1 MLVLTFL
8 KSFVLL
14 LKLVMGSR
22 LFSYG
27 DVKGRPSRAGFD
39 LSKKFCFTAKAGQ
52 LLPVYW
58 KMLLPGTKVNL
69 KDMHFTRTM
78 PVNTAA
84 YTRIKEYFDWYF
96 VPLRLINKNLN
107 PALVNMLDQSNI
119 ATSLIQN
126 KVVSDEIPYTNFSTI
141 TGVFNNFEQS
151 VGDDQF
157 DAVGF
162 KRIPQSIKLMRHLRY
177 GNFLYDTA
185 WNSLPDKNMGYSSV
199 KDFNLYAQ
207 WDLNVNILPLAAYQ
221 KIYCD
226 YFRFEQWEKA
236 QPYTYNFDYYSGG
249 NILTQYES
257 DSVDLLSK
265 DNLFSLRYANYP
277 RDLFMGILPSSQLG
291 SVATVSLLPETLY
304 TKLSM
309 QNGSLLGTVASD
321 GTTVTLKNNTP
332 LTPGITP
339 SVVSLVRNGDL
350 KFDILSFRIAN
361 AIQRMREIQ
370 QCAGQGYKE
379 QLEARWNVKLS
390 TALSDHCMYIGGNSS
405 QINISEVLNNNLA
418 IDQAQAEIKGKGVG
432 SGSGSESFETQE
444 HGILMCIYHAVPVLD
459 YELSGP
465 DLQLLNTYATDL
477 PQPELDNLGL
487 ESLPLF
493 TLINRASNSYPN
505 SFKSN
510 TILGYVPRYIAYKT
524 DVDCIEGAFLTS
536 LTSWVAPLTID
547 EIVLKITLGSSTV
560 NWSPNYVLFK
570 VSPRVLNSIFVSQC
584 DDTIDTD
591 QFLVESFFD
600 VKVVQNLDY
609 DGMPY

>member
-1 MLVLTFL
+1 
-8 KSFVLL
+8 
-14 LKLVMGSR
+14 MGSR

-58 KMLLPGTKVNL
+58 KTLLPGTKVNL

-141 TGVFNNFEQS
+141 TEAFKQFEAS

-199 KDFNLYAQ
+199 KAFNLYAQ

-249 NILTQYES
+249 NILTQYVS
-257 DSVDLLSK
+257 NSVDLLSK

-277 RDLFMGILPSSQLG
+277 RDLFMGILPSFQLG

-309 QNGSLLGTVASD
+309 QDGSLLGTVASD
-321 GTTVTLKNNTP
+321 GTTITLKNNTP

-390 TALSDHCMYIGGNSS
+390 TALSDHCTYIGGNSS
-405 QINISEVLNNNLA
+405 QINISEVLNNNL
-418 IDQAQAEIKGKGVG
+418 DSTQSQADIKGKGVG

-493 TLINRASNSYPN
+493 TLMNRASNSYPS
-505 SFKSN
+505 SFESN

-560 NWSPNYVLFK
+560 NWSPNYGLFK

>member
-1 MLVLTFL
+1 MA
-8 KSFVLL
+8 
-14 LKLVMGSR
+14 SR

-58 KMLLPGTKVNL
+58 KTLLPGTKVNL

-119 ATSLIQN
+119 ATSLVKN
-126 KVVSDEIPYTNFSTI
+126 KVVSDEIPYTDFSTI
-141 TGVFNNFEQS
+141 TEIFKK
-151 VGDDQF
+151 F
-157 DAVGF
+157 DVSGFDGQYDVAGF
-162 KRIPQSIKLMRHLRY
+162 KRVPQSVKLMRHLRY
-177 GNFLYDTA
+177 GNFLYDST
-185 WNSLPDKNMGYSSV
+185 WNSLTSKNMGYSSV
-199 KDFNLYAQ
+199 NAFNLYAQ
-207 WDLNVNILPLAAYQ
+207 WNLNVNILPLAAYQ

-249 NILTQYES
+249 NILTDYKQ
-257 DSVDLLSK
+257 DPTDLLSK
-265 DNLFSLRYANYP
+265 DNLFTLRYANYP

-291 SVATVSLLPETLY
+291 SVATVNITGELTSLPVI
-304 TKLSM
+304 LSG
-309 QNGSLLGTVASD
+309 QSGVLSGTVASD
-321 GTTVTLKNNTP
+321 GATISVKNSTP
-332 LTPGITP
+332 LTPAINPQIRASISAYRPT
-339 SVVSLVRNGDL
+339 
-350 KFDILSFRIAN
+350 FDILSFRIAN

-390 TALSDHCMYIGGNSS
+390 TALSDHCTYIGGNSS
-405 QINISEVLNNNLA
+405 QINISEVLNNNLDA
-418 IDQAQAEIKGKGVG
+418 EQAQADIKGKGVG

-493 TLINRASNSYPN
+493 ALINRASGSYPS

-536 LTSWVAPLTID
+536 LTSWVTPLTID
-547 EIVLKITLGSSTV
+547 EIVLKVTLGSSTAT
-560 NWSPNYVLFK
+560 WSPNYGLFK

-584 DDTIDTD
+584 DDTIDSD

>member
-1 MLVLTFL
+1 M
-8 KSFVLL
+8 S
-14 LKLVMGSR
+14 SR

-58 KMLLPGTKVNL
+58 KTLLPGTKVNL

-126 KVVSDEIPYTNFSTI
+126 KVVSDEIPYTNFSMI
-141 TGVFNNFEQS
+141 TEVFNSFEQS

-157 DAVGF
+157 DVVGF

-177 GNFLYDTA
+177 GNFLYDTT
-185 WNSLPDKNMGYSSV
+185 WNSLTDKNMGYSSV
-199 KDFNLYAQ
+199 KSFNLYAQ

-249 NILTQYES
+249 NILTEYQN
-257 DSVDLLSK
+257 DSVDLLQK
-265 DNLFSLRYANYP
+265 DNLFTLRYANYP
-277 RDLFMGILPSSQLG
+277 RDLFMGILPESQLG
-291 SVATVSLLPETLY
+291 GVATVSLDF
-304 TKLSM
+304 
-309 QNGSLLGTVASD
+309 NRGSVSVRSSQSGNPPVYIGD
-321 GTTVTLKNNTP
+321 
-332 LTPGITP
+332 GITGLK
-339 SVVSLVRNGDL
+339 SFTISGFKNDKGYDLQQGSSLMVANSSISGS
-350 KFDILSFRIAN
+350 FDILSFRIAN

-390 TALSDHCMYIGGNSS
+390 TALSDHCTYIGGNSS
-405 QINISEVLNNNLA
+405 QINISEVLNNNLDA
-418 IDQAQAEIKGKGVG
+418 AQSQADIKGKGVG
-432 SGSGSESFETQE
+432 SGSGSESFETRE

-487 ESLPLF
+487 ECLPLF
-493 TLINRASNSYPN
+493 AFMNRASNSYPN
-505 SFKSN
+505 SFEFN

-536 LTSWVAPLTID
+536 LTSWVTPLTID
-547 EIVLKITLGSSTV
+547 EIVLKVTLGASTTT
-560 NWSPNYVLFK
+560 WSPNYGLFK

>member
-1 MLVLTFL
+1 MA
-8 KSFVLL
+8 
-14 LKLVMGSR
+14 SR

-39 LSKKFCFTAKAGQ
+39 LSKKFCFTAKAGE

-126 KVVSDEIPYTNFSTI
+126 KVVSDEIPYFDYLSLTVCLST
-141 TGVFNNFEQS
+141 FEKQHPAYL
-151 VGDDQF
+151 DI
-157 DAVGF
+157 VGF
-162 KRIPQSIKLMRHLRY
+162 AKIPRTLKLLRYLRY
-177 GNFLYDTA
+177 GNFLFNPSA
-185 WNSLPDKNMGYSSV
+185 SVLPTKNMGYSSV
-199 KDFNLYAQ
+199 KDFNLYAK
-207 WDLNVNILPLAAYQ
+207 WNLNVNILPLAAYQ

-249 NILTQYES
+249 NILTDYTKNPS
-257 DSVDLLSK
+257 DLFLK

-277 RDLFMGILPSSQLG
+277 RDLFMGVLPSSQLG
-291 SVATVSLLPETLY
+291 SVATVDVSA
-304 TKLSM
+304 LSG
-309 QNGSLLGTVASD
+309 NDGVKISGLSGRLKGTIGSD
-321 GTTVTLKNNTP
+321 GT
-332 LTPGITP
+332 
-339 SVVSLVRNGDL
+339 SVSLTNTSSATASSSDL
-350 KFDILSFRIAN
+350 LVLGTGSGRLIATFDILSFRIAN

-390 TALSDHCMYIGGNSS
+390 AALSDHCTYIGGNSS
-405 QINISEVLNNNLA
+405 QINISEVLNNNLDA
-418 IDQAQAEIKGKGVG
+418 DQSQADIKGKGIG

-459 YELSGP
+459 YQLTGC

-487 ESLPLF
+487 EALPYF
-493 TLINRASNSYPN
+493 AFVNDAISTQPN
-505 SFKSN
+505 SVTNK

-524 DVDCIEGAFLTS
+524 DVDFVDGAFLTS
-536 LTSWVAPLTID
+536 LTSWVTPLTID
-547 EIVLKITLGSSTV
+547 EIVTKIALGNTTGP
-560 NWSPNYVLFK
+560 WSPNYGLFK
-570 VSPRVLNSIFVSQC
+570 VSPRVLDSIFVAPC
-584 DDTIDTD
+584 DDTVDTD
-591 QFLVESFFD
+591 QFLIESFFD

>member
-1 MLVLTFL
+1 MA
-8 KSFVLL
+8 
-14 LKLVMGSR
+14 SR

-119 ATSLIQN
+119 ANSLIQN
-126 KVVSDEIPYTNFSTI
+126 KVVSDEIPYTDYSTI
-141 TGVFNNFEQS
+141 TQVFNKFEQS
-151 VGDDQF
+151 AGDDQP
-157 DAVGF
+157 DIVAF

-177 GNFLYDTA
+177 GNFLYNTA
-185 WNSLPDKNMGYSSV
+185 WNSLTDKNMGYSSV
-199 KDFNLYAQ
+199 KSFNLYAQ
-207 WDLNVNILPLAAYQ
+207 WNLNVNVLPLAAYQ

-249 NILTQYES
+249 NILTEYKS
-257 DSVDLLSK
+257 DPDDLLSK
-265 DNLFSLRYANYP
+265 DNLFTLRYANYP

-291 SVATVSLLPETLY
+291 SVATVNVLAVPGKSGVSIGLNSGRLI
-304 TKLSM
+304 
-309 QNGSLLGTVASD
+309 GTVATD
-321 GTTVTLKNNTP
+321 GTTVSVKNSDK
-332 LTPGITP
+332 LP
-339 SVVSLVRNGDL
+339 SATTSVLSTGLISGSVIAS
-350 KFDILSFRIAN
+350 FDILSFRIAN

-390 TALSDHCMYIGGNSS
+390 TALSDHCTYIGGNSS
-405 QINISEVLNNNLA
+405 QINISEVLNNNL
-418 IDQAQAEIKGKGVG
+418 DSELAQADIKGKGVG

-493 TLINRASNSYPN
+493 TLMNRASNSYPD

-536 LTSWVAPLTID
+536 LKSWVAPLTID
-547 EIVLKITLGSSTV
+547 EIMLKITLGSSTTK
-560 NWSPNYVLFK
+560 WSPNYGLFK
-570 VSPRVLNSIFVSQC
+570 VSPRVLNSIFVPQC
-584 DDTIDTD
+584 DNTIDTD

-600 VKVVQNLDY
+600 VKAVQNLDY

>member
-1 MLVLTFL
+1 MA
-8 KSFVLL
+8 
-14 LKLVMGSR
+14 SR

-126 KVVSDEIPYTNFSTI
+126 KVVSDQIPFTDFSTI
-141 TGVFNNFEQS
+141 TEMFNQFESS

-157 DAVGF
+157 DIVGF

-177 GNFLYDTA
+177 GNFLYDST
-185 WNSLPDKNMGYSSV
+185 WNSLSNKNMGYSSV
-199 KDFNLYAQ
+199 NSFNLYAQ
-207 WDLNVNILPLAAYQ
+207 YNLSINILPLAAYQ

-249 NILTQYES
+249 NILTGYK
-257 DSVDLLSK
+257 DNPVDLLQK

-277 RDLFMGILPSSQLG
+277 KDLFMGVLPSSQLG
-291 SVATVSLLPETLY
+291 SVATVNITALPGMSSVTLG
-304 TKLSM
+304 LSS
-309 QNGSLLGTVASD
+309 GRLIGTVASD
-321 GTTVTLKNNTP
+321 RTTVTVKNSVP
-332 LTPGITP
+332 LP
-339 SVVSLVRNGDL
+339 SATTSVLSTSLISGSSVAT
-350 KFDILSFRIAN
+350 FDILSFRIAN

-390 TALSDHCMYIGGNSS
+390 TALSDHCTYIGGNSS
-405 QINISEVLNNNLA
+405 QINISEVLNNNL
-418 IDQAQAEIKGKGVG
+418 DSEQAQADIKGKGVG

-493 TLINRASNSYPN
+493 TFMNRASNSYP
-505 SFKSN
+505 KSLKYSS
-510 TILGYVPRYIAYKT
+510 ILGYVPRYIAYKT

-536 LTSWVAPLTID
+536 LKSWVAPLTID
-547 EIVLKITLGSSTV
+547 EIVLKITLGASTPT
-560 NWSPNYVLFK
+560 WSPNYGLFK
-570 VSPRVLNSIFVSQC
+570 VSPRVLNSIFVPQC
-584 DDTIDTD
+584 DNTIDTD

-600 VKVVQNLDY
+600 VKAVQNLDY

>member
-1 MLVLTFL
+1 
-8 KSFVLL
+8 
-14 LKLVMGSR
+14 MGSR

-58 KMLLPGTKVNL
+58 KTLLPGTKVNL

-141 TGVFNNFEQS
+141 TEVFNKFEQS

-157 DAVGF
+157 DVAGF

-185 WNSLPDKNMGYSSV
+185 WNSLNDKNMGYSSV
-199 KDFNLYAQ
+199 KSFNLYAQ
-207 WDLNVNILPLAAYQ
+207 WNLNVNILPLAAYQ

-249 NILTQYES
+249 DILTDYQQ
-257 DSVDLLSK
+257 DPIGLLSK

-291 SVATVSLLPETLY
+291 SVATIDVVGINGFSGI
-304 TKLSM
+304 KLGPSGG
-309 QNGSLLGTVASD
+309 NLTGTVAAN
-321 GTTVTLKNNTP
+321 GTTVTISNSSS
-332 LTPGITP
+332 LTPAY
-339 SVVSLVRNGDL
+339 SSLLRTGL
-350 KFDILSFRIAN
+350 LGGSTIATFDILSFRIAN

-390 TALSDHCMYIGGNSS
+390 TALSDHCIYIGGNSS
-405 QINISEVLNNNLA
+405 QISISEVLNNNLDA
-418 IDQAQAEIKGKGVG
+418 AQSQADIKGKGVG

-493 TLINRASNSYPN
+493 VLMNRASSSYPK
-505 SFKSN
+505 SFKFD

-524 DVDCIEGAFLTS
+524 DVDCVEGAFLTS
-536 LTSWVAPLTID
+536 LTSWVTPLTID
-547 EIVLKITLGSSTV
+547 EIVLKITLGSSATA
-560 NWSPNYVLFK
+560 WSPNYGLFK

-584 DDTIDTD
+584 DNTIDTD
-591 QFLVESFFD
+591 QFLVEAFFD
-600 VKVVQNLDY
+600 VKAVQNLDY

>member
-1 MLVLTFL
+1 
-8 KSFVLL
+8 
-14 LKLVMGSR
+14 MGSR

-52 LLPVYW
+52 LLPAYW
-58 KMLLPGTKVNL
+58 KILLPGTKVNL

-84 YTRIKEYFDWYF
+84 YTRTKEYFDWYF

-126 KVVSDEIPYTNFSTI
+126 KVVSDQIPFTDFSTI
-141 TGVFNNFEQS
+141 TEMFNQFESS

-157 DAVGF
+157 DVVGF

-177 GNFLYDTA
+177 GNFLYDSA
-185 WNSLPDKNMGYSSV
+185 WNSLPNKNMGYSGV
-199 KDFNLYAQ
+199 KNFNLYAQ
-207 WDLNVNILPLAAYQ
+207 YDLSVNILPLAAYQ

-249 NILTQYES
+249 NILTEYK
-257 DSVDLLSK
+257 DDPVDLLSK

-277 RDLFMGILPSSQLG
+277 KDLFMGVLPSSQLG
-291 SVATVSLLPETLY
+291 SVATVSIVPDRSY
-304 TKLSM
+304 SPVKLQQQGGFLS
-309 QNGSLLGTVASD
+309 GTVATD
-321 GTTVTLKNNTP
+321 GTTITVKNTVP
-332 LTPGITP
+332 LTPSANPALVTTFP
-339 SVVSLVRNGDL
+339 SNFAA
-350 KFDILSFRIAN
+350 FDILSFRIAS

-390 TALSDHCMYIGGNSS
+390 TALSDHCTYIGGNSS
-405 QINISEVLNNNLA
+405 QINISEVLNNNL
-418 IDQAQAEIKGKGVG
+418 DSSQSQADIKGKGVG
-432 SGSGSESFETQE
+432 SGSGSEFFETQE
-444 HGILMCIYHAVPVLD
+444 HGILMCIYHAAPVLD

-493 TLINRASNSYPN
+493 SLLNRASNSYP
-505 SFKSN
+505 SSLKYSS
-510 TILGYVPRYIAYKT
+510 ILGYVPRYIAYKT

-536 LTSWVAPLTID
+536 LKSWVAPLTID
-547 EIVLKITLGSSTV
+547 EIVLKITLGASTST
-560 NWSPNYVLFK
+560 WSPNYGLFK

-591 QFLVESFFD
+591 QFLVEAFFD

>member
-1 MLVLTFL
+1 
-8 KSFVLL
+8 
-14 LKLVMGSR
+14 MGSR

-58 KMLLPGTKVNL
+58 KTLLPGTKVNL

-84 YTRIKEYFDWYF
+84 YTRVKEYFDWYF

-126 KVVSDEIPYTNFSTI
+126 KVVSDELPYTSFSTI
-141 TGVFNNFEQS
+141 TGVFNTFEQS

-157 DAVGF
+157 DIVGF

-185 WNSLPDKNMGYSSV
+185 WNSLTDKNMGYSSV
-199 KDFNLYAQ
+199 KSFNLYAQ

-249 NILTQYES
+249 DILTQYKS
-257 DSVDLLSK
+257 NPTDLLSK

-277 RDLFMGILPSSQLG
+277 RDLFMGILPKSQLG
-291 SVATVSLLPETLY
+291 DIATVSLDFN
-304 TKLSM
+304 SG
-309 QNGSLLGTVASD
+309 QISLRSSQSGNPPVYIGD
-321 GTTVTLKNNTP
+321 
-332 LTPGITP
+332 GITGLK
-339 SVVSLVRNGDL
+339 SFTVSGFRGDVGYDL
-350 KFDILSFRIAN
+350 KQGSSLMIANSSISGSFDILSFRIAN

-379 QLEARWNVKLS
+379 QLEARWSVKLS
-390 TALSDHCMYIGGNSS
+390 TALSDHCTYIGGNSS
-405 QINISEVLNNNLA
+405 QISISEVLNNNLDTA
-418 IDQAQAEIKGKGVG
+418 QSQADIKGKGVG
-432 SGSGSESFETQE
+432 SGSGSEFFETQE

-493 TLINRASNSYPN
+493 SLMNRASNSYPN
-505 SFKSN
+505 SFKAG

-524 DVDCIEGAFLTS
+524 DVDCVEGAFLTS
-536 LTSWVAPLTID
+536 LTSWVTPLTID

-560 NWSPNYVLFK
+560 NWSPNYGLFK

>member
-1 MLVLTFL
+1 MA
-8 KSFVLL
+8 
-14 LKLVMGSR
+14 SR

-39 LSKKFCFTAKAGQ
+39 LSKKFCFTAKAGE
-52 LLPVYW
+52 LLPTYW
-58 KMLLPGTKVNL
+58 KLLLPGTKVNL

-119 ATSLIQN
+119 ATSLIRN
-126 KVVSDEIPYTNFSTI
+126 KVVSDEIPYFDYLTLT
-141 TGVFNNFEQS
+141 TCLDTFNNQHPSYLDIAGFER
-151 VGDDQF
+151 VP
-157 DAVGF
+157 
-162 KRIPQSIKLMRHLRY
+162 RTLKLLRYLRY
-177 GNFLYDTA
+177 GNFLYDTNA
-185 WNSLPDKNMGYSSV
+185 STLPSKNMGYSSV
-199 KDFNLYAQ
+199 KDFNLYAK
-207 WDLNVNILPLAAYQ
+207 WNLNVNILPLAAYQ

-226 YFRFEQWEKA
+226 HFRFEQWEKA

-249 NILTQYES
+249 NILTDYQQDPSE
-257 DSVDLLSK
+257 LFIK

-291 SVATVSLLPETLY
+291 SVATVSLLNTTLY
-304 TKLSM
+304 NKLSA
-309 QNGSLLGTVASD
+309 QNGSLIGTVASD

-332 LTPGITP
+332 LTPGINP
-339 SVVSLVRNGDL
+339 SVVTLVRDGDL

-390 TALSDHCMYIGGNSS
+390 TALSDHCTYIGGNSS
-405 QINISEVLNNNLA
+405 QINISEVLNNNLDA
-418 IDQAQAEIKGKGVG
+418 AQSQADIKGKGVG
-432 SGSGSESFETQE
+432 SGSGSEFFETQE
-444 HGILMCIYHAVPVLD
+444 HGILMCIYHAAPVLD
-459 YELSGP
+459 YQLTGC

-487 ESLPLF
+487 EALPYF
-493 TLINRASNSYPN
+493 AFVNDAISTQPN
-505 SFKSN
+505 TVNQK

-524 DVDCIEGAFLTS
+524 DVDCVDGAFLTS
-536 LTSWVAPLTID
+536 LTSWVTPLTIN
-547 EIVLKITLGSSTV
+547 EIVTKISLGSSTGP
-560 NWSPNYVLFK
+560 WSPNYGLFK
-570 VSPRVLNSIFVSQC
+570 ISPFVLDSIFVSQC
-584 DDTIDTD
+584 DSTVDTD
-591 QFLVESFFD
+591 QFLVEAFFD

>member
-1 MLVLTFL
+1 
-8 KSFVLL
+8 
-14 LKLVMGSR
+14 MGSR

-126 KVVSDEIPYTNFSTI
+126 KVVSDEIPYTDFSTI
-141 TGVFNNFEQS
+141 TEIFKNFESS

-157 DAVGF
+157 DVAGF

-177 GNFLYDTA
+177 GNFLYDSA

-207 WDLNVNILPLAAYQ
+207 WNLNVNILPLAAYQ

-249 NILTQYES
+249 NILTEYENNPS
-257 DSVDLLSK
+257 DLLSK

-291 SVATVSLLPETLY
+291 SVATVAINPNTLY
-304 TKLSM
+304 TKLS
-309 QNGSLLGTVASD
+309 QQQGSLLGTVASD
-321 GTTVTLKNNTP
+321 GTTVTLKNNTAI
-332 LTPGITP
+332 TPAITP
-339 SVVSLVRNGDL
+339 SVIALVRDGDL

-390 TALSDHCMYIGGNSS
+390 TVLSDHCTYIGGNSS
-405 QINISEVLNNNLA
+405 QINISEVLNNNLDA
-418 IDQAQAEIKGKGVG
+418 EQAQADIKGKGVG
-432 SGSGSESFETQE
+432 SGSGSETFETQE
-444 HGILMCIYHAVPVLD
+444 HGILMCIFHAVPVLD

-493 TLINRASNSYPN
+493 ALMNRASNSYPN
-505 SFKSN
+505 SFNSSS
-510 TILGYVPRYIAYKT
+510 ILGYVPRYIAYKT

-536 LTSWVAPLTID
+536 LTSWVTPLTID
-547 EIVLKITLGSSTV
+547 EIVLKVTLGASTTT
-560 NWSPNYVLFK
+560 WSPNYGLFK

-584 DDTIDTD
+584 DNTIDTD

-600 VKVVQNLDY
+600 VKLVQNLDY

>member
-1 MLVLTFL
+1 
-8 KSFVLL
+8 
-14 LKLVMGSR
+14 MGSR

-126 KVVSDEIPYTNFSTI
+126 KVVSDEIPHTDFSTI
-141 TGVFNNFEQS
+141 TEVFKNFESS

-157 DAVGF
+157 DVAGF

-177 GNFLYDTA
+177 GNFLYDTT

-207 WDLNVNILPLAAYQ
+207 WNLNVNILPLAAYQ

-249 NILTQYES
+249 NILTQYKKDPS
-257 DSVDLLSK
+257 DLLSK

-291 SVATVSLLPETLY
+291 SIATVNISNSNNVFVSLSGQAGGLV
-304 TKLSM
+304 
-309 QNGSLLGTVASD
+309 GTVASNSYVVSL
-321 GTTVTLKNNTP
+321 TNSQP
-332 LTPGITP
+332 LTPGVAP
-339 SVVSLVRNGDL
+339 RVVALTSGLSST
-350 KFDILSFRIAN
+350 FDILSFRIAN

-390 TALSDHCMYIGGNSS
+390 TALSDHCTYIGGNSS
-405 QINISEVLNNNLA
+405 QINISEVLNNNLDA
-418 IDQAQAEIKGKGVG
+418 AQSQADIKGKGVG
-432 SGSGSESFETQE
+432 SGSTTESEGSISEDFIS
-444 HGILMCIYHAVPVLD
+444 
-459 YELSGP
+459 S
-465 DLQLLNTYATDL
+465 
-477 PQPELDNLGL
+477 NL
-487 ESLPLF
+487 
-493 TLINRASNSYPN
+493 A
-505 SFKSN
+505 
-510 TILGYVPRYIAYKT
+510 
-524 DVDCIEGAFLTS
+524 LTS
-536 LTSWVAPLTID
+536 SEICSCLSSISRTHSRTSEGD
-547 EIVLKITLGSSTV
+547 
-560 NWSPNYVLFK
+560 
-570 VSPRVLNSIFVSQC
+570 
-584 DDTIDTD
+584 
-591 QFLVESFFD
+591 
-600 VKVVQNLDY
+600 
-609 DGMPY
+609 

>member
-1 MLVLTFL
+1 MA
-8 KSFVLL
+8 
-14 LKLVMGSR
+14 SR

-39 LSKKFCFTAKAGQ
+39 LSKKFCFTAKAGE

-126 KVVSDEIPYTNFSTI
+126 KVVSGEIPYFDFLTLTTCLST
-141 TGVFNNFEQS
+141 FEKQRP
-151 VGDDQF
+151 GYLDI
-157 DAVGF
+157 AGF
-162 KRIPQSIKLMRHLRY
+162 ERIPRTLKLLRYLRY
-177 GNFLYDTA
+177 GNFLF
-185 WNSLPDKNMGYSSV
+185 NPSSSVLPDKNMGYSSV
-199 KDFNLYAQ
+199 KDFNLYAK
-207 WDLNVNILPLAAYQ
+207 WNLNVNILPLAAYQ

-249 NILTQYES
+249 NILTAYVS
-257 DSVDLLSK
+257 SPTDLFLK

-277 RDLFMGILPSSQLG
+277 RDLFMGVLPSSQLG
-291 SVATVSLLPETLY
+291 SVATVDVSAISGSDGVKISGLAGR
-304 TKLSM
+304 LS
-309 QNGSLLGTVASD
+309 GTVGSD
-321 GTTVTLKNNTP
+321 GT
-332 LTPGITP
+332 
-339 SVVSLVRNGDL
+339 SVSLANSSNVSASSSGLLVLGTGAGRL
-350 KFDILSFRIAN
+350 IASFDILSFRIAN

-379 QLEARWNVKLS
+379 QLEARWSVKLS
-390 TALSDHCMYIGGNSS
+390 AALSDHCTYIGGNSS
-405 QINISEVLNNNLA
+405 QINISEVLNNNLDA
-418 IDQAQAEIKGKGVG
+418 DQSQADIKGKGIG

-444 HGILMCIYHAVPVLD
+444 HGILMCIYHSVPVLD
-459 YELSGP
+459 YHLTGC

-487 ESLPLF
+487 EALPYFALV
-493 TLINRASNSYPN
+493 NDAASTQP
-505 SFKSN
+505 KTVSN
-510 TILGYVPRYIAYKT
+510 KTILGYVPRYIAYKT
-524 DVDCIEGAFLTS
+524 DVDFVDGAFLTS
-536 LTSWVAPLTID
+536 LTSWVTPLTIN
-547 EIVLKITLGSSTV
+547 EIVTKIALGANTGP
-560 NWSPNYVLFK
+560 WSPNYGLFK
-570 VSPRVLNSIFVSQC
+570 VSPHVLDSIFVTHC
-584 DDTIDTD
+584 DSTVDTD

>member
-1 MLVLTFL
+1 
-8 KSFVLL
+8 
-14 LKLVMGSR
+14 MGSR

-39 LSKKFCFTAKAGQ
+39 LSKKFCFTAKAGE

-58 KMLLPGTKVNL
+58 KTLLPGTKVNL

-78 PVNTAA
+78 PVNSAA

-126 KVVSDEIPYTNFSTI
+126 KVVSDEIPYFDYETLTSCLKT
-141 TGVFNNFEQS
+141 FNTQHPSYLDIAGFER
-151 VGDDQF
+151 VP
-157 DAVGF
+157 
-162 KRIPQSIKLMRHLRY
+162 KTLKLLRYLRY
-177 GNFLYDTA
+177 GNFLFDDDLS
-185 WNSLPDKNMGYSSV
+185 SLTSKNMGYSSV
-199 KDFNLYAQ
+199 DGFNLYAK
-207 WDLNVNILPLAAYQ
+207 WNLNVNILPLAAYQ

-249 NILTQYES
+249 NILTEYKS
-257 DSVDLLSK
+257 DSSDLLVK
-265 DNLFSLRYANYP
+265 DNLFTLRYANYP

-291 SVATVSLLPETLY
+291 SVATVNVTNTGENISNYLYLRNTSAYGTPVILTSAKSSNPIVLKQKAGSVDVDNSL
-304 TKLSM
+304 
-309 QNGSLLGTVASD
+309 GVR
-321 GTTVTLKNNTP
+321 VTAMNST
-332 LTPGITP
+332 
-339 SVVSLVRNGDL
+339 
-350 KFDILSFRIAN
+350 FDILSFRIAN

-390 TALSDHCMYIGGNSS
+390 TALSDHCTYIGGNSS
-405 QINISEVLNNNLA
+405 QINISEVLNNNL
-418 IDQAQAEIKGKGVG
+418 DTEQSQADIKGKGVG

-444 HGILMCIYHAVPVLD
+444 HGILMCIYHSTPVLD
-459 YELSGP
+459 YQLTGC

-487 ESLPLF
+487 EALPYF
-493 TLINRASNSYPN
+493 AFVNDAIATQPN
-505 SFKSN
+505 NVTSS

-524 DVDCIEGAFLTS
+524 DVDCVDGAFLTS
-536 LTSWVAPLTID
+536 LKSWVTPLTID
-547 EIVLKITLGSSTV
+547 EITTKIALGSGSGS
-560 NWSPNYVLFK
+560 WSPNYGLFK
-570 VSPRVLNSIFVSQC
+570 VSPFVLDSIFVSQC
-584 DDTIDTD
+584 DSTIDTD
-591 QFLVESFFD
+591 QFLVEAFFD

>member
-1 MLVLTFL
+1 MA
-8 KSFVLL
+8 
-14 LKLVMGSR
+14 SR

-39 LSKKFCFTAKAGQ
+39 LSKKFCFTAKAGE

-126 KVVSDEIPYTNFSTI
+126 KVVSDEIPYFDYLTLT
-141 TGVFNNFEQS
+141 TCLDTFNSQHPSYLDIAGFER
-151 VGDDQF
+151 VP
-157 DAVGF
+157 
-162 KRIPQSIKLMRHLRY
+162 RTLKLLRYLRY
-177 GNFLYDTA
+177 GNFLYDT
-185 WNSLPDKNMGYSSV
+185 NVSTLTSKNMGYSSV
-199 KDFNLYAQ
+199 NSFNLYAK
-207 WDLNVNILPLAAYQ
+207 WNLNVNILPLAAYQ

-226 YFRFEQWEKA
+226 HFRFEQWEKA

-249 NILTQYES
+249 NILINYQQDPSE
-257 DSVDLLSK
+257 LFIK

-291 SVATVSLLPETLY
+291 SVATVNISNFSDGRSKSGSYSLLRNLFSADNIVTA
-304 TKLSM
+304 
-309 QNGSLLGTVASD
+309 GSSSSPLVLRQPSGSVSD
-321 GTTVTLKNNTP
+321 GNRLGVYLDRY
-332 LTPGITP
+332 
-339 SVVSLVRNGDL
+339 SAS
-350 KFDILSFRIAN
+350 FDILSFRIAN

-390 TALSDHCMYIGGNSS
+390 TALSDHCTYIGGNSS
-405 QINISEVLNNNLA
+405 QISISEVLNNNLDA
-418 IDQAQAEIKGKGVG
+418 AQSQADIKGKGVG

-444 HGILMCIYHAVPVLD
+444 HGILMCIYHAAPVLD
-459 YELSGP
+459 YQLTGC

-487 ESLPLF
+487 EALPYF
-493 TLINRASNSYPN
+493 AFVNDAISTQPN
-505 SFKSN
+505 TVTEK

-524 DVDCIEGAFLTS
+524 DVDCVDGAFLTS
-536 LTSWVAPLTID
+536 LQSWVTPLTID
-547 EIVLKITLGSSTV
+547 EIITKISLGSGTGP
-560 NWSPNYVLFK
+560 WSPNYGLFK
-570 VSPRVLNSIFVSQC
+570 ISPFVLDSIFVSQC
-584 DDTIDTD
+584 DSTVDTD

>member
-1 MLVLTFL
+1 
-8 KSFVLL
+8 
-14 LKLVMGSR
+14 MGSR

-126 KVVSDEIPYTNFSTI
+126 KVVSDEIPYTDFSTI
-141 TGVFNNFEQS
+141 TGIFNQFEGS

-157 DAVGF
+157 DVAGF

-177 GNFLYDTA
+177 GNFLYDST
-185 WNSLPDKNMGYSSV
+185 WNSLSDKNMGYSSV
-199 KDFNLYAQ
+199 KGFNLYAQ
-207 WDLNVNILPLAAYQ
+207 WNLNVNVLPLAAYQ

-249 NILTQYES
+249 NILTEYENNP
-257 DSVDLLSK
+257 VDLLQK
-265 DNLFSLRYANYP
+265 DNLFTLRYANYP

-291 SVATVSLLPETLY
+291 SVATVNISLISNSNVKLKSQSGTLIGKVA
-304 TKLSM
+304 TD
-309 QNGSLLGTVASD
+309 GS
-321 GTTVTLKNNTP
+321 TVTLKNSSS
-332 LTPGITP
+332 LTPAITP
-339 SVVSLVRNGDL
+339 ALVTAFPSNFAT
-350 KFDILSFRIAN
+350 FDILSFRIAS

-405 QINISEVLNNNLA
+405 QINISEVLNNNLDA
-418 IDQAQAEIKGKGVG
+418 DQSQAEIKGKGVG
-432 SGSGSESFETQE
+432 SGSGSESFVTQE

-477 PQPELDNLGL
+477 PQPELDNLGM

-493 TLINRASNSYPN
+493 TLMNRASNSYPS

-510 TILGYVPRYIAYKT
+510 SILGYVPRYIAYKT

-536 LTSWVAPLTID
+536 LTSWVTPLTID
-547 EIVLKITLGSSTV
+547 EIVLKVTLGSSTTT
-560 NWSPNYVLFK
+560 WSPNYGLFK

-584 DDTIDTD
+584 DNTIDSD

>member
-1 MLVLTFL
+1 MA
-8 KSFVLL
+8 
-14 LKLVMGSR
+14 SR

-39 LSKKFCFTAKAGQ
+39 LSRKFCFTAKAGE

-58 KMLLPGTKVNL
+58 KILLPKTKVNL

-119 ATSLIQN
+119 ATSLVQN
-126 KVVSDEIPYTNFSTI
+126 KVVSDEIPFFDYLSLTTCLNTFK
-141 TGVFNNFEQS
+141 EQHS
-151 VGDDQF
+151 GYLDI
-157 DAVGF
+157 VGF
-162 KRIPQSIKLMRHLRY
+162 EKIPRTLKLLRYLRY
-177 GNFLYDTA
+177 GNFLY
-185 WNSLPDKNMGYSSV
+185 NSSASVLPDKNMGYSSV
-199 KDFNLYAQ
+199 KDFNLYAK
-207 WDLNVNILPLAAYQ
+207 WNLNVNILPLAAYQ

-226 YFRFEQWEKA
+226 YFRFEQWEKT

-249 NILTQYES
+249 NILTEYIKKPS
-257 DSVDLLSK
+257 DLFLK

-277 RDLFMGILPSSQLG
+277 RDLFMGVLPSSQLG
-291 SVATVSLLPETLY
+291 SVATVNVVSNTVLRSN
-304 TKLSM
+304 LSSFDG
-309 QNGSLLGTVASD
+309 NLTGTVASN
-321 GTTVTLKNNTP
+321 GTDISVKNSVAITASANPLIVTP
-332 LTPGITP
+332 L
-339 SVVSLVRNGDL
+339 SQMSAS
-350 KFDILSFRIAN
+350 FDILSFRIAN

-390 TALSDHCMYIGGNSS
+390 AALSDHCVYIGGNSS
-405 QINISEVLNNNLA
+405 QINISEVLNNNLDA
-418 IDQAQAEIKGKGVG
+418 DQSQADIKGKGVG
-432 SGSGSESFETQE
+432 SGSGSEFFETRE

-459 YELSGP
+459 YQLTGC
-465 DLQLLNTYATDL
+465 DLQLLNTFATDL

-487 ESLPLF
+487 EALPYF
-493 TLINRASNSYPN
+493 AFVNDAISTQPRTITN
-505 SFKSN
+505 K

-524 DVDCIEGAFLTS
+524 DIDFVDGAFLTS
-536 LTSWVAPLTID
+536 LTSWVTPLTID
-547 EIVLKITLGSSTV
+547 EIVSKIALGSSTGP
-560 NWSPNYVLFK
+560 WSPNYGLFK
-570 VSPRVLNSIFVSQC
+570 VSPRVLDSIFVTSC
-584 DDTIDTD
+584 DSTVDTD

>member
-1 MLVLTFL
+1 
-8 KSFVLL
+8 
-14 LKLVMGSR
+14 MGSR

-39 LSKKFCFTAKAGQ
+39 LSKKFCFTAKAGE

-119 ATSLIQN
+119 ATSLIRN
-126 KVVSDEIPYTNFSTI
+126 KVVSDEIPYTDFSTI
-141 TGVFNNFEQS
+141 TECFKA
-151 VGDDQF
+151 F
-157 DAVGF
+157 DNSGEADANLDVSGF
-162 KRIPQSIKLMRHLRY
+162 KRITQSIKLMRYLRY
-177 GNFLYDTA
+177 GNFLYDTTV
-185 WNSLPDKNMGYSSV
+185 NTQPNKNMGYSGV
-199 KDFNLYAQ
+199 NNFNIYAK
-207 WDLNVNILPLAAYQ
+207 WNLNVNILPLAAYQ

-249 NILTQYES
+249 NILTEYEDNPS
-257 DSVDLLSK
+257 DLFSK

-277 RDLFMGILPSSQLG
+277 KDLFMGILPSSQLG
-291 SVATVSLLPETLY
+291 SVATVNITALPSMSGVTLG
-304 TKLSM
+304 LNS
-309 QNGSLLGTVASD
+309 GRLIGTVATNGS
-321 GTTVTLKNNTP
+321 TVTVEN
-332 LTPGITP
+332 
-339 SVVSLVRNGDL
+339 SVKLPAATTSVLSTSLISGSKVAT
-350 KFDILSFRIAN
+350 FDILSFRIAN

-390 TALSDHCMYIGGNSS
+390 AALSDHCTYIGGNSS
-405 QINISEVLNNNLA
+405 QINISEVLNNNLGA
-418 IDQAQAEIKGKGVG
+418 EQSQADIKGKGVG

-459 YELSGP
+459 YQLTGC

-487 ESLPLF
+487 ESLPYFALVNDWLA
-493 TLINRASNSYPN
+493 TQPSNVTS
-505 SFKSN
+505 S
-510 TILGYVPRYIAYKT
+510 TILGYAPRYVAYKT
-524 DVDCIEGAFLTS
+524 DVDFVDGAFLTT
-536 LTSWVAPLTID
+536 LTSWVTPLTIS
-547 EIVLKITLGSSTV
+547 EIVSKVSLATSTGPWSV
-560 NWSPNYVLFK
+560 NYGFFK
-570 VSPRVLNSIFVSQC
+570 VSPRVLDSIFVTPC
-584 DDTIDTD
+584 DNTVDTD

-600 VKVVQNLDY
+600 VKLVQNLDY

>member
-1 MLVLTFL
+1 
-8 KSFVLL
+8 
-14 LKLVMGSR
+14 MGSR

-119 ATSLIQN
+119 ATSLVQN
-126 KVVSDEIPYTNFSTI
+126 KVVSSEIPYTDFSTI
-141 TGVFNNFEQS
+141 TSMFNQFESS

-157 DAVGF
+157 DVAGF

-177 GNFLYDTA
+177 GNFLYDTT
-185 WNSLPDKNMGYSSV
+185 WNSNSDKNMGYSSV
-199 KDFNLYAQ
+199 KSFNLYAQ
-207 WDLNVNILPLAAYQ
+207 YNLNVNVLPLAAYQ

-249 NILTQYES
+249 NILTEYEN
-257 DSVDLLSK
+257 DPVGLLQK

-291 SVATVSLLPETLY
+291 SVATVNISSVSSSPSSLP
-304 TKLSM
+304 
-309 QNGSLLGTVASD
+309 LLNLRSG
-321 GTTVTLKNNTP
+321 GL
-332 LTPGITP
+332 
-339 SVVSLVRNGDL
+339 VVSRSNVAANTTFPIGSTAGVQVGDRL
-350 KFDILSFRIAN
+350 GISLSSAVFDILSFRIAN

-390 TALSDHCMYIGGNSS
+390 TALSDHCTYIGGNSS
-405 QINISEVLNNNLA
+405 QINISEVLNNNL
-418 IDQAQAEIKGKGVG
+418 DTSQSQADIKGKGVG

-487 ESLPLF
+487 EALPFF
-493 TLINRASNSYPN
+493 TLMNRASNSYP
-505 SFKSN
+505 SSVKSS

-524 DVDCIEGAFLTS
+524 DVDSIEGAFLTS
-536 LTSWVAPLTID
+536 LKSWVAPLTID
-547 EIVLKITLGSSTV
+547 ELVLKITLGSSTST
-560 NWSPNYVLFK
+560 WSPNYGLFK
-570 VSPRVLNSIFVSQC
+570 VSPRVLNSIFVPQC

>member
-1 MLVLTFL
+1 
-8 KSFVLL
+8 
-14 LKLVMGSR
+14 MGSR

-141 TGVFNNFEQS
+141 TGVFNKFEQS

-177 GNFLYDTA
+177 GNFLYDTT

-199 KDFNLYAQ
+199 KGFNLYAQ

-249 NILTQYES
+249 NILTEYKS
-257 DSVDLLSK
+257 DPVDLLSK

-291 SVATVSLLPETLY
+291 SVATVSLDFNRGQVSVRSSQSGNPPVY
-304 TKLSM
+304 V
-309 QNGSLLGTVASD
+309 GA
-321 GTTVTLKNNTP
+321 
-332 LTPGITP
+332 GITGLN
-339 SVVSLVRNGDL
+339 SFTISGFKDDKGYDLQQGSSLMISNSTISGS
-350 KFDILSFRIAN
+350 FDILSFRIAN

-390 TALSDHCMYIGGNSS
+390 TALSDHCVYIGGNSS
-405 QINISEVLNNNLA
+405 QINISEVLNHNLLGDA
-418 IDQAQAEIKGKGVG
+418 TADIQGKGVG
-432 SGSGSESFETQE
+432 SGSGSEFFETQE

-493 TLINRASNSYPN
+493 ALMNRASNSYPN
-505 SFKSN
+505 SFKSD

-547 EIVLKITLGSSTV
+547 EIVLKITLGSSTA
-560 NWSPNYVLFK
+560 NWSPNYGLFK
-570 VSPRVLNSIFVSQC
+570 VSPRVLNSIFVFQC

>member
-1 MLVLTFL
+1 
-8 KSFVLL
+8 
-14 LKLVMGSR
+14 MGSR

-52 LLPVYW
+52 LLPVNW
-58 KMLLPGTKVNL
+58 KILLPGTKVNL

-119 ATSLIQN
+119 ATSLVQN
-126 KVVSDEIPYTNFSTI
+126 KVVSDEIPYTDFSTI
-141 TGVFNNFEQS
+141 TEMFNQFESS
-151 VGDDQF
+151 VADDQF
-157 DAVGF
+157 DVAGF

-177 GNFLYDTA
+177 GNFLYDST
-185 WNSLPDKNMGYSSV
+185 WNSLPNKNMGYSQV
-199 KDFNLYAQ
+199 NNFNLYAQ
-207 WDLNVNILPLAAYQ
+207 WNLNVNILPLAAYQ

-249 NILTQYES
+249 NILTEYK
-257 DSVDLLSK
+257 DNPVDLLQK
-265 DNLFSLRYANYP
+265 DNLFTLRYANYP

-291 SVATVSLLPETLY
+291 SVATVNVTAIAGLSGL
-304 TKLSM
+304 KLGTSGG
-309 QNGSLLGTVASD
+309 NLLGTVATD
-321 GTTVTLKNNTP
+321 GTTVTVRNSSS
-332 LTPGITP
+332 LTPSTHSLLRTGF
-339 SVVSLVRNGDL
+339 VSGATVAT
-350 KFDILSFRIAN
+350 FDILSFRIAN

-390 TALSDHCMYIGGNSS
+390 TALSDHCTYIGGNSS
-405 QINISEVLNNNLA
+405 QINISEVLNNNLDA
-418 IDQAQAEIKGKGVG
+418 DQSQADIKGKGVG
-432 SGSGSESFETQE
+432 SGSGSEFFETQE

-465 DLQLLNTYATDL
+465 DLQLLSTYATDL

-493 TLINRASNSYPN
+493 TLMNRASNSYP
-505 SFKSN
+505 SSVKSG
-510 TILGYVPRYIAYKT
+510 TILGYAPRYIAYKT
-524 DVDCIEGAFLTS
+524 DVDCVDGAFLTS
-536 LTSWVAPLTID
+536 LKSWVAPLTID
-547 EIVLKITLGSSTV
+547 ELVLKITLGSSTTT
-560 NWSPNYVLFK
+560 WSPNYGLFK
-570 VSPRVLNSIFVSQC
+570 VSPRVLNSIFVPQC
-584 DDTIDTD
+584 DNTVDTD
-591 QFLVESFFD
+591 QFLVEAFFD
-600 VKVVQNLDY
+600 VKTVQNLDY

>member
-1 MLVLTFL
+1 
-8 KSFVLL
+8 
-14 LKLVMGSR
+14 MGSR

-58 KMLLPGTKVNL
+58 KLLLPGTKVNL

-126 KVVSDEIPYTNFSTI
+126 KVVSDQIPFTDFSTI
-141 TGVFNNFEQS
+141 TEMFNQFESS
-151 VGDDQF
+151 VADDQF
-157 DAVGF
+157 DVAGF

-177 GNFLYDTA
+177 GNFLYDST
-185 WNSLPDKNMGYSSV
+185 WNSLPNKNMGYSQV
-199 KDFNLYAQ
+199 NDFNLYAQ
-207 WDLNVNILPLAAYQ
+207 HDLSVNILPLAAYQ

-249 NILTQYES
+249 NILTEYK
-257 DSVDLLSK
+257 DNPVDLLQK

-277 RDLFMGILPSSQLG
+277 RDLFMGVLPSSQLG
-291 SVATVSLLPETLY
+291 SVATVNITNLGDTGTRTGLALRNLSVSAPNTISLATNI
-304 TKLSM
+304 
-309 QNGSLLGTVASD
+309 QNPVVLKQDGGTSSTGNLLGVNLS
-321 GTTVTLKNNTP
+321 GL
-332 LTPGITP
+332 
-339 SVVSLVRNGDL
+339 SSS
-350 KFDILSFRIAN
+350 FDILSFRIAN

-390 TALSDHCMYIGGNSS
+390 TALSDHCTYIGGNSS
-405 QINISEVLNNNLA
+405 QINISEVLNNNLDA
-418 IDQAQAEIKGKGVG
+418 EQSQADIKGKGVG

-444 HGILMCIYHAVPVLD
+444 HGILMCIYHSVPVLD

-487 ESLPLF
+487 EALPLF
-493 TLINRASNSYPN
+493 TLMNRASKSYP
-505 SFKSN
+505 SSLKYSS
-510 TILGYVPRYIAYKT
+510 ILGYVPRYIAYKT

-536 LTSWVAPLTID
+536 LKSWVAPLTID
-547 EIVLKITLGSSTV
+547 ELVLKITLGSSTST
-560 NWSPNYVLFK
+560 WSPNYGLFK
-570 VSPRVLNSIFVSQC
+570 VSPRVLNSIFVPQC
-584 DDTIDTD
+584 DNTIDTD

>member
-1 MLVLTFL
+1 
-8 KSFVLL
+8 
-14 LKLVMGSR
+14 MGSR

-58 KMLLPGTKVNL
+58 KTLLPGTKVNL

-119 ATSLIQN
+119 ATSLTKN
-126 KVVSDEIPYTNFSTI
+126 KVVSDEIPHTNFSMI
-141 TGVFNNFEQS
+141 TETFKHFETS
-151 VGDDQF
+151 VADDQP
-157 DAVGF
+157 DVAGF
-162 KRIPQSIKLMRHLRY
+162 KRIPQSIKLMRHLGY
-177 GNFLYDTA
+177 GNFLYDST

-249 NILTQYES
+249 DILTQYVS
-257 DSVDLLSK
+257 DSTDLLSK

-309 QNGSLLGTVASD
+309 QEGSLLGTVASD
-321 GTTVTLKNNTP
+321 GATVTLKNKTP

-339 SVVSLVRNGDL
+339 AVVTSVRDGDL

-390 TALSDHCMYIGGNSS
+390 TALSDHCTYIGGNSS
-405 QINISEVLNNNLA
+405 QINISEVLNNNL
-418 IDQAQAEIKGKGVG
+418 DSTQSQADIKGKGVG
-432 SGSGSESFETQE
+432 SGSGFESFETQE
-444 HGILMCIYHAVPVLD
+444 HGILMCIYHSCPVLD
-459 YELSGP
+459 YQLSGP
-465 DLQLLNTYATDL
+465 NLQLLNTYATDL

-493 TLINRASNSYPN
+493 ALMNRASNSYPD
-505 SFKSN
+505 SFKVN

-536 LTSWVAPLTID
+536 LTSWVTPLTID
-547 EIVLKITLGSSTV
+547 EIVLKVKLGSSTS
-560 NWSPNYVLFK
+560 NWSPNYGLFK
-570 VSPRVLNSIFVSQC
+570 ISPRVLNSIFVSQC

-591 QFLVESFFD
+591 QFLVESFLD

>member
-1 MLVLTFL
+1 MA
-8 KSFVLL
+8 
-14 LKLVMGSR
+14 SR

-126 KVVSDEIPYTNFSTI
+126 KVVSDQIPFTDFSTI
-141 TGVFNNFEQS
+141 TEMFNQFESS
-151 VGDDQF
+151 VADDQF
-157 DAVGF
+157 DVVGF

-177 GNFLYDTA
+177 GNFLYDST
-185 WNSLPDKNMGYSSV
+185 WNSLPNKNMGYSSV
-199 KDFNLYAQ
+199 DSFNLYAQ
-207 WDLNVNILPLAAYQ
+207 YDLSINILPLAAYQ

-249 NILTQYES
+249 NILTEYK
-257 DSVDLLSK
+257 DDPVYLLQK

-277 RDLFMGILPSSQLG
+277 KDLFMGVLPSSQLG
-291 SVATVSLLPETLY
+291 SVATVTLSAVAGSPAFALHNISKGDSTSVRSAGNLLNPLV
-304 TKLSM
+304 L
-309 QNGSLLGTVASD
+309 QQQGGTVASGD
-321 GTTVTLKNNTP
+321 VFG
-332 LTPGITP
+332 
-339 SVVSLVRNGDL
+339 VSSAQAAAALS
-350 KFDILSFRIAN
+350 FDILSFRIAN

-390 TALSDHCMYIGGNSS
+390 TALSDHCTYIGGNSS
-405 QINISEVLNNNLA
+405 QINISEVLNNNL
-418 IDQAQAEIKGKGVG
+418 DSEKAQADIKGKGVG

-493 TLINRASNSYPN
+493 AFMNRASNSYPN
-505 SFKSN
+505 SLKYSS
-510 TILGYVPRYIAYKT
+510 ILGYVPRYIAYKT
-524 DVDCIEGAFLTS
+524 DVDCVEGAFLTS
-536 LTSWVAPLTID
+536 LKSWVAPLTID
-547 EIVLKITLGSSTV
+547 EVVLKITLGASTPT
-560 NWSPNYVLFK
+560 WSPNYGLFK
-570 VSPRVLNSIFVSQC
+570 VSPRVLNSIFVPQC
-584 DDTIDTD
+584 DNTIDTD

>member
-1 MLVLTFL
+1 
-8 KSFVLL
+8 
-14 LKLVMGSR
+14 MGSR

-39 LSKKFCFTAKAGQ
+39 LSKKFCFTAKVGE

-58 KMLLPGTKVNL
+58 KMLLPGTKVDL

-119 ATSLIQN
+119 ANSLIQS
-126 KVVSDEIPYTNFSTI
+126 KVVSDEIPYFDYNTLTSCLK
-141 TGVFNNFEQS
+141 VFNTQHPSYLDISGFER
-151 VGDDQF
+151 VP
-157 DAVGF
+157 
-162 KRIPQSIKLMRHLRY
+162 KTLKLLRYLRY
-177 GNFLYDTA
+177 GNFLYDTGVSA
-185 WNSLPDKNMGYSSV
+185 LTDKNMGYSSV
-199 KDFNLYAQ
+199 KDFNLYAK
-207 WDLNVNILPLAAYQ
+207 WNLNVNVLPLAAYQ

-226 YFRFEQWEKA
+226 HFRFEQWEKS

-249 NILTQYES
+249 NILTEYKSNPS
-257 DSVDLLSK
+257 DLFLK

-277 RDLFMGILPSSQLG
+277 KDLFMGILPSSQLG
-291 SVATVSLLPETLY
+291 SVATVNIVNSSGKTPVN
-304 TKLSM
+304 LSG
-309 QNGSLLGTVASD
+309 QSGNLVGTVASD
-321 GTTVTLKNNTP
+321 GLTVSLKNSVA
-332 LTPGITP
+332 LTSGINPVLT
-339 SVVSLVRNGDL
+339 SGSTLGSLIGS
-350 KFDILSFRIAN
+350 FDILSFRIAN

-390 TALSDHCMYIGGNSS
+390 TALSDHCTYIGGNSS
-405 QINISEVLNNNLA
+405 QINISEVLNNNLDA
-418 IDQAQAEIKGKGVG
+418 EQAQADIKGKGVG

-444 HGILMCIYHAVPVLD
+444 HGILMCIYHATPVLD
-459 YELSGP
+459 YQLTGC

-487 ESLPLF
+487 EALPYFAFVNDAVATQPSSL
-493 TLINRASNSYPN
+493 NS
-505 SFKSN
+505 S

-524 DVDCIEGAFLTS
+524 DVDCVDGAFLTS
-536 LTSWVAPLTID
+536 LTSWVTPLTID
-547 EIVLKITLGSSTV
+547 EIVTKISLGASTGS
-560 NWSPNYVLFK
+560 WSPNYGLFK
-570 VSPRVLNSIFVSQC
+570 VSPFVLDSIFVSPC
-584 DDTIDTD
+584 DSTVDTD

-600 VKVVQNLDY
+600 VKLVQNLDY

>member
-1 MLVLTFL
+1 MA
-8 KSFVLL
+8 
-14 LKLVMGSR
+14 SR

-126 KVVSDEIPYTNFSTI
+126 KVVSDQIPFTDFSTI
-141 TGVFNNFEQS
+141 TEMFNQFESS
-151 VGDDQF
+151 VADDQF
-157 DAVGF
+157 DVVGF

-177 GNFLYDTA
+177 GNFLYDST
-185 WNSLPDKNMGYSSV
+185 WNSLPNKNMGYSSV
-199 KDFNLYAQ
+199 NSFNLYAQ
-207 WDLNVNILPLAAYQ
+207 YDLSINILPLAAYQ

-249 NILTQYES
+249 NILTEYKANP
-257 DSVDLLSK
+257 VDLLQK

-277 RDLFMGILPSSQLG
+277 KDLFMGVLPSSQLG
-291 SVATVSLLPETLY
+291 SVATVNITALPGMSGVTLGLNSGRL
-304 TKLSM
+304 T
-309 QNGSLLGTVASD
+309 GTVATD
-321 GTTVTLKNNTP
+321 GTTVT
-332 LTPGITP
+332 
-339 SVVSLVRNGDL
+339 VRNSVPLSSATTSVLSTSLISGSSIAT
-350 KFDILSFRIAN
+350 FDILSFRIAN

-390 TALSDHCMYIGGNSS
+390 TALSDHCTYIGGNSS
-405 QINISEVLNNNLA
+405 QINISEVLNNNL
-418 IDQAQAEIKGKGVG
+418 DSEQAQADIKGKGVG

-465 DLQLLNTYATDL
+465 DPQLLNTYATDL

-493 TLINRASNSYPN
+493 TFMNRASNSYPN
-505 SFKSN
+505 SLKYSS
-510 TILGYVPRYIAYKT
+510 ILGYVPRYIAYKT

-536 LTSWVAPLTID
+536 LKSWVSPLTID
-547 EIVLKITLGSSTV
+547 EIVLKITLGASTPT
-560 NWSPNYVLFK
+560 WSPNYGLFK
-570 VSPRVLNSIFVSQC
+570 VSPRVLNSIFVPQC
-584 DDTIDTD
+584 DNTIDTD

>member
-1 MLVLTFL
+1 
-8 KSFVLL
+8 
-14 LKLVMGSR
+14 MGSR

-58 KMLLPGTKVNL
+58 KVLLPGTKVEL

-126 KVVSDEIPYTNFSTI
+126 KVVSDEIPYTDFSTI
-141 TGVFNNFEQS
+141 TEMFNQFESS
-151 VGDDQF
+151 VADDQF
-157 DAVGF
+157 DVAGF
-162 KRIPQSIKLMRHLRY
+162 KRIPQSIKLMRYLRY
-177 GNFLYDTA
+177 GNFLYDSA

-199 KDFNLYAQ
+199 KSFNLYAQ
-207 WDLNVNILPLAAYQ
+207 WNLNVNILPLAAYQ

-249 NILTQYES
+249 NILTEYKN
-257 DSVDLLSK
+257 DPVDLLSK

-291 SVATVSLLPETLY
+291 SVATVNV
-304 TKLSM
+304 LSVSNTPVALSS
-309 QNGSLLGTVASD
+309 QPGALLGKVASD
-321 GTTVTLKNNTP
+321 GTTVSLSNSQA
-332 LTPGITP
+332 LTPSITP
-339 SVVSLVRNGDL
+339 SLRALTFGLIST
-350 KFDILSFRIAN
+350 FDILSFRIAN
-361 AIQRMREIQ
+361 ALQRMREIQ

-390 TALSDHCMYIGGNSS
+390 TALSDHCIYVGGNSS
-405 QINISEVLNNNLA
+405 QINISEVLNNNLDA
-418 IDQAQAEIKGKGVG
+418 EQAQADIKGKGVG

-493 TLINRASNSYPN
+493 ALMNRASNSYPN
-505 SFKSN
+505 SFKFKS
-510 TILGYVPRYIAYKT
+510 ILGYVPRYIAYKT
-524 DVDCIEGAFLTS
+524 DVDCIDGAFLTS
-536 LTSWVAPLTID
+536 LKSWVTPLTID
-547 EIVLKITLGSSTV
+547 EIVLKISLGSSTST
-560 NWSPNYVLFK
+560 WSPNYGLFK

-584 DDTIDTD
+584 DNTVDTD

-600 VKVVQNLDY
+600 VNVVQNLDY

>member
-1 MLVLTFL
+1 
-8 KSFVLL
+8 
-14 LKLVMGSR
+14 MGSR

-52 LLPVYW
+52 LLPVNW
-58 KMLLPGTKVNL
+58 KILLPGTKVNL
-69 KDMHFTRTM
+69 RDMHMTRTV

-96 VPLRLINKNLN
+96 VPLRLINKNIN

-119 ATSLIQN
+119 ATSLIEN
-126 KVVSDEIPYTNFSTI
+126 KIVSDEIPHTNFSTI
-141 TGVFNNFEQS
+141 TSIFDQFESS

-157 DAVGF
+157 DVAGF
-162 KRIPQSIKLMRHLRY
+162 KRIPQSIKLMRYLRY

-185 WNSLPDKNMGYSSV
+185 WNSKSNKNMGYSSV
-199 KDFNLYAQ
+199 NSFNLYAQ
-207 WDLNVNILPLAAYQ
+207 YDLNVNVLPLAAYQ

-249 NILTQYES
+249 NILTEYENS
-257 DSVDLLSK
+257 PVDLLQK
-265 DNLFSLRYANYP
+265 DNLFTLRYANYP

-291 SVATVSLLPETLY
+291 SVATVNIKSSGNVFVSLSNQRGGLV
-304 TKLSM
+304 
-309 QNGSLLGTVASD
+309 GTVASN
-321 GTTVTLKNNTP
+321 GTTVSLTNSEV
-332 LTPGITP
+332 LTPAITP
-339 SVVSLVRNGDL
+339 RVVALTSGLAST
-350 KFDILSFRIAN
+350 FDILSFRIAN
-361 AIQRMREIQ
+361 AVQRMREIQ

-390 TALSDHCMYIGGNSS
+390 TALSDHCTYIGGNSS
-405 QINISEVLNNNLA
+405 QINISEVLNNNLDA
-418 IDQAQAEIKGKGVG
+418 AQSQADIKGKGVG
-432 SGSGSESFETQE
+432 SGSGSEFFETQE

-465 DLQLLNTYATDL
+465 DLQLLSTYATDL

-493 TLINRASNSYPN
+493 TLMNRASNSYP
-505 SFKSN
+505 SSVKSS

-536 LTSWVAPLTID
+536 LKSWVAPLTID
-547 EIVLKITLGSSTV
+547 ELVLKITLGSSTTT
-560 NWSPNYVLFK
+560 WSPNYGLFK
-570 VSPRVLNSIFVSQC
+570 VSPRVLNSIFVPQC
-584 DDTIDTD
+584 DNTVDTD
-591 QFLVESFFD
+591 QFLVEAFFD

>member
-1 MLVLTFL
+1 
-8 KSFVLL
+8 
-14 LKLVMGSR
+14 MGSR

-39 LSKKFCFTAKAGQ
+39 LSKKFCFTAKAGE

-107 PALVNMLDQSNI
+107 PALVNMLIQSNV

-126 KVVSDEIPYTNFSTI
+126 KVVSDEIPYFDYKTLTSCLET
-141 TGVFNNFEQS
+141 FNVQHPSYLDIAGFER
-151 VGDDQF
+151 VP
-157 DAVGF
+157 
-162 KRIPQSIKLMRHLRY
+162 KTIKLLRYLRY
-177 GNFLYDTA
+177 GNFLYDTGVSTLSSK
-185 WNSLPDKNMGYSSV
+185 NQGSSQNMGYSQV
-199 KDFNLYAQ
+199 KDFNLYAK
-207 WDLNVNILPLAAYQ
+207 WNLNVNVLPLAAYQ

-236 QPYTYNFDYYSGG
+236 QPYTYNFDYYAGG
-249 NILTQYES
+249 NILTEYES
-257 DSVDLLSK
+257 DPSDLFLK

-277 RDLFMGILPSSQLG
+277 KDLFMGILPSSQLG
-291 SVATVSLLPETLY
+291 SSATVDISISPTSSFLLLRNLQSGVTISTSANTLNPLVL
-304 TKLSM
+304 K
-309 QNGSLLGTVASD
+309 QDGGSINVNNSVGVTAS
-321 GTTVTLKNNTP
+321 GLR
-332 LTPGITP
+332 
-339 SVVSLVRNGDL
+339 SS
-350 KFDILSFRIAN
+350 FDILSFRIAN

-390 TALSDHCMYIGGNSS
+390 TALSDHCTYIGGNSS
-405 QINISEVLNNNLA
+405 QINISEVLNNNLDT
-418 IDQAQAEIKGKGVG
+418 DQSQAEIKGKGVG
-432 SGSGSESFETQE
+432 SGSGSETFETQE
-444 HGILMCIYHAVPVLD
+444 HGILMCIYHACPVLD
-459 YELSGP
+459 YQLTGC
-465 DLQLLNTYATDL
+465 DLQLLNTYASDL

-487 ESLPLF
+487 EALPYFAFVNDAAATQPSFL
-493 TLINRASNSYPN
+493 NS
-505 SFKSN
+505 SA
-510 TILGYVPRYIAYKT
+510 ILGYVPRYIAYKT
-524 DVDCIEGAFLTS
+524 DVDCVDGAFLTS
-536 LTSWVAPLTID
+536 LTSWVTPLTTD
-547 EIVLKITLGSSTV
+547 EIVTKISLGAGTGS
-560 NWSPNYVLFK
+560 WSPNYGLFK
-570 VSPRVLNSIFVSQC
+570 VSPFVLDSIFVSQC
-584 DDTIDTD
+584 DSTVDSD

>member
-1 MLVLTFL
+1 
-8 KSFVLL
+8 
-14 LKLVMGSR
+14 MGSR

-39 LSKKFCFTAKAGQ
+39 LSKKFCFTAKAGE

-119 ATSLIQN
+119 ATSLIKN
-126 KVVSDEIPYTNFSTI
+126 KVVSDEIPYFDYKTLTSCLKT
-141 TGVFNNFEQS
+141 FNAQHPSYLDIAGFER
-151 VGDDQF
+151 VP
-157 DAVGF
+157 
-162 KRIPQSIKLMRHLRY
+162 KTLKLLRYLRY
-177 GNFLYDTA
+177 GNFLYNA
-185 WNSLPDKNMGYSSV
+185 SNKAEGSSQNMGYSQV
-199 KDFNLYAQ
+199 NDFNLYAK
-207 WDLNVNILPLAAYQ
+207 WNLNVNVLPLAAYQ

-249 NILTQYES
+249 NILTEYKNDPS
-257 DSVDLLSK
+257 DLLLK

-277 RDLFMGILPSSQLG
+277 KDLFMGILPSSQLG
-291 SVATVSLLPETLY
+291 SVATVNVFANPSSSAVTLGLNSGRL
-304 TKLSM
+304 T
-309 QNGSLLGTVASD
+309 GTVASD
-321 GTTVTLKNNTP
+321 GVSVSLKNSISLPSATTTVLST
-332 LTPGITP
+332 
-339 SVVSLVRNGDL
+339 SLISGASIAS
-350 KFDILSFRIAN
+350 FDILSFRIAN

-390 TALSDHCMYIGGNSS
+390 TALSDHCTYIGGNSS
-405 QINISEVLNNNLA
+405 QINISEVLNNNLDT
-418 IDQAQAEIKGKGVG
+418 DQSQAEIKGKGVG
-432 SGSGSESFETQE
+432 SGSGSEIFETQE
-444 HGILMCIYHAVPVLD
+444 HGILMCIYHACPVLD
-459 YELSGP
+459 YQLTGC

-487 ESLPLF
+487 EALPYFAFVNDAVATQPSFL
-493 TLINRASNSYPN
+493 NS
-505 SFKSN
+505 SA
-510 TILGYVPRYIAYKT
+510 ILGYVPRYIAYKT
-524 DVDCIEGAFLTS
+524 DVDCVDGAFLTS
-536 LTSWVAPLTID
+536 LTSWVTPLTTD
-547 EIVLKITLGSSTV
+547 EIVAKISLGSGTGV
-560 NWSPNYVLFK
+560 WSPNYGLFK
-570 VSPRVLNSIFVSQC
+570 VSPFVLDSIFVSQC
-584 DDTIDTD
+584 DSTVDTD

>member
-1 MLVLTFL
+1 
-8 KSFVLL
+8 
-14 LKLVMGSR
+14 MGSR

-27 DVKGRPSRAGFD
+27 DVKGRPSRSGFD
-39 LSKKFCFTAKAGQ
+39 LSKKFCFTAKAGE

-58 KMLLPGTKVNL
+58 KTLLPGTKVNL

-126 KVVSDEIPYTNFSTI
+126 KVVSDEIPYFDYKTLTSCLET
-141 TGVFNNFEQS
+141 FNTQHPSYLDIAGFER
-151 VGDDQF
+151 VPKT
-157 DAVGF
+157 V
-162 KRIPQSIKLMRHLRY
+162 KLLRYLRY
-177 GNFLYDTA
+177 GNFLYANNVPTFP
-185 WNSLPDKNMGYSSV
+185 NKNMGYSSV
-199 KDFNLYAQ
+199 NDFNLYAE
-207 WDLNVNILPLAAYQ
+207 WNLNVNILPLAAYQ

-249 NILTQYES
+249 NILTEYKS
-257 DSVDLLSK
+257 DPSDLFLK

-277 RDLFMGILPSSQLG
+277 RDLFMGVLPSAQLG
-291 SVATVSLLPETLY
+291 SVATINVTNPTSTILLRNVTGGGQYIQLANSSPNPLVLKQASGSAAVDQGLGIY
-304 TKLSM
+304 TS
-309 QNGSLLGTVASD
+309 
-321 GTTVTLKNNTP
+321 
-332 LTPGITP
+332 
-339 SVVSLVRNGDL
+339 DL
-350 KFDILSFRIAN
+350 KSSFDILSFRIAN

-405 QINISEVLNNNLA
+405 QINISEVLNNNLDT
-418 IDQAQAEIKGKGVG
+418 DQSQAEIKGKGVG
-432 SGSGSESFETQE
+432 SGSGFETFETQE

-459 YELSGP
+459 YHLTGP

-487 ESLPLF
+487 EALPYFAFVNDTIATQPSSL
-493 TLINRASNSYPN
+493 NS
-505 SFKSN
+505 S

-524 DVDCIEGAFLTS
+524 DVDCVDGAFLTS
-536 LTSWVAPLTID
+536 LTSWVTPLTID
-547 EIVLKITLGSSTV
+547 EIVTKVSLGAGTGP
-560 NWSPNYVLFK
+560 WSPNYGLFK
-570 VSPRVLNSIFVSQC
+570 VSSFVLDSIFVSQC
-584 DDTIDTD
+584 DSTVDTD

>member
-1 MLVLTFL
+1 
-8 KSFVLL
+8 
-14 LKLVMGSR
+14 MGSR

-58 KMLLPGTKVNL
+58 KTLLPGTKVNL

-126 KVVSDEIPYTNFSTI
+126 KVVSDEIPYTDFSTI
-141 TGVFNNFEQS
+141 TEVFNKFEQS
-151 VGDDQF
+151 VADDQF
-157 DAVGF
+157 DVVGF

-177 GNFLYDTA
+177 GNFLYDST

-199 KDFNLYAQ
+199 KTFNLYAQ
-207 WDLNVNILPLAAYQ
+207 WNLNVNILPLAAYQ

-249 NILTQYES
+249 NILTGYEKNP
-257 DSVDLLSK
+257 VDLLQK
-265 DNLFSLRYANYP
+265 DNLFTLRYANYP

-291 SVATVSLLPETLY
+291 SVATVNVLSRGRTSVSLSGQPG
-304 TKLSM
+304 
-309 QNGSLLGTVASD
+309 QLLGTVGSD
-321 GTTVTLKNNTP
+321 KTLLTIKNSVA
-332 LTPGITP
+332 LTSGIRP
-339 SVVSLVRNGDL
+339 SLATGYSVGEVSST
-350 KFDILSFRIAN
+350 FDILSFRIAN

-405 QINISEVLNNNLA
+405 QINISEVLNNNLDS
-418 IDQAQAEIKGKGVG
+418 DQARADIKGKGVG

-493 TLINRASNSYPN
+493 TLMNRASNSYPD

-536 LTSWVAPLTID
+536 LKSWVAPLTID
-547 EIVLKITLGSSTV
+547 EIVLKITLGSSTTT
-560 NWSPNYVLFK
+560 WSPNYGLFK

-584 DDTIDTD
+584 DNTIDSD

-600 VKVVQNLDY
+600 VKAVQNLDY

>member
-1 MLVLTFL
+1 
-8 KSFVLL
+8 
-14 LKLVMGSR
+14 MGSR

-126 KVVSDEIPYTNFSTI
+126 KIVSSEIPYTDFSTI
-141 TGVFNNFEQS
+141 TEVFKKFETS
-151 VGDDQF
+151 GF
-157 DAVGF
+157 DGQYDVAGF
-162 KRIPQSIKLMRHLRY
+162 RRIPQSIKLMRHLRY

-185 WNSLPDKNMGYSSV
+185 WNSLTSKNMGYSSV
-199 KDFNLYAQ
+199 DAFNLYAQ
-207 WDLNVNILPLAAYQ
+207 WNLNVNILPLAAYQ

-236 QPYTYNFDYYSGG
+236 QPYTYNFDYYSGD
-249 NILTQYES
+249 NILTEYQQ
-257 DSVDLLSK
+257 DPVDLLSK
-265 DNLFSLRYANYP
+265 DNLFTLRYANYP

-291 SVATVSLLPETLY
+291 SVATVNVLSNGRTSVSL
-304 TKLSM
+304 SG
-309 QNGSLLGTVASD
+309 QSGQLLGTIGSD
-321 GTTVTLKNNTP
+321 GTLVTVKNSVA
-332 LTPGITP
+332 LTPGIDP
-339 SVVSLVRNGDL
+339 SFATGRSVGEVAAT
-350 KFDILSFRIAN
+350 FDILSFRIAN

-390 TALSDHCMYIGGNSS
+390 TALSDHCAYIGGNSS
-405 QINISEVLNNNLA
+405 QINISEVLNNNLDA
-418 IDQAQAEIKGKGVG
+418 EQAQADIKGKGVG
-432 SGSGSESFETQE
+432 SGSGSEFFETQE

-493 TLINRASNSYPN
+493 TLMNRASKSYPN

-536 LTSWVAPLTID
+536 LKSWVAPLTID
-547 EIVLKITLGSSTV
+547 EIVLKITLGASASA
-560 NWSPNYVLFK
+560 WSPNYGLFK

-600 VKVVQNLDY
+600 VKLVQNLDY

>member
-1 MLVLTFL
+1 
-8 KSFVLL
+8 
-14 LKLVMGSR
+14 MGSR

-52 LLPVYW
+52 LLPAYW

-126 KVVSDEIPYTNFSTI
+126 KVVSDELPYTDFSTI
-141 TGVFNNFEQS
+141 TEMFKNFESS
-151 VGDDQF
+151 VADDQF
-157 DAVGF
+157 DVAGF

-185 WNSLPDKNMGYSSV
+185 WNSLQDKNMGYSSV
-199 KDFNLYAQ
+199 KNFNLYAQ
-207 WDLNVNILPLAAYQ
+207 WNLNVNILPLAAYQ

-226 YFRFEQWEKA
+226 HFRFEQWEKA

-249 NILTQYES
+249 NILTDYES
-257 DSVDLLSK
+257 NPTDLLSK
-265 DNLFSLRYANYP
+265 DNLFTLRYANYP

-291 SVATVSLLPETLY
+291 SVATVNVSGSSGNNFVSLASQSGRLI
-304 TKLSM
+304 
-309 QNGSLLGTVASD
+309 GTVASD
-321 GTTVTLKNNTP
+321 GTTVTLKNSTS
-332 LTPGITP
+332 LTPAISPTLTTGL
-339 SVVSLVRNGDL
+339 VSGAAIGT
-350 KFDILSFRIAN
+350 FDILSFRIAN

-390 TALSDHCMYIGGNSS
+390 TALSDHCTYIGGNSS
-405 QINISEVLNNNLA
+405 QINISEVLNNNLDA
-418 IDQAQAEIKGKGVG
+418 AQSQADIKGKGVG

-444 HGILMCIYHAVPVLD
+444 HGILMCIYHACPVLD

-493 TLINRASNSYPN
+493 ALMNRASNSYPN
-505 SFKSN
+505 SFKSD

-536 LTSWVAPLTID
+536 LTSWVTPLTID
-547 EIVLKITLGSSTV
+547 EIVLKVTLGASTTK
-560 NWSPNYVLFK
+560 WSPNYGLFK

-584 DDTIDTD
+584 DNTIDTD

>member
-1 MLVLTFL
+1 MA
-8 KSFVLL
+8 
-14 LKLVMGSR
+14 SR

-69 KDMHFTRTM
+69 KDIHFTRTM

-126 KVVSDEIPYTNFSTI
+126 KVVSDELPHTDFSTI
-141 TGVFNNFEQS
+141 TDIFNKFEQS

-157 DAVGF
+157 DVAGF

-177 GNFLYDTA
+177 GNFLYDSA
-185 WNSLPDKNMGYSSV
+185 WNSLQDKNMGYSSV
-199 KDFNLYAQ
+199 KSFNLYAQ
-207 WDLNVNILPLAAYQ
+207 WNLNVNILPLAAYQ

-249 NILTQYES
+249 NILTDYQQDPTS
-257 DSVDLLSK
+257 LLSK

-291 SVATVSLLPETLY
+291 SVATVNVSGVSGVNY
-304 TKLSM
+304 VSISGR
-309 QNGSLLGTVASD
+309 NGRLQGTVTSD
-321 GTTVTLKNNTP
+321 GATVTISNTP
-332 LTPGITP
+332 TIPPASSGL
-339 SVVSLVRNGDL
+339 LVTGLANTNNIGL
-350 KFDILSFRIAN
+350 FDILSFRIAN

-390 TALSDHCMYIGGNSS
+390 TALSDHCTYIGGNSS
-405 QINISEVLNNNLA
+405 QINISEVLNNNLDT
-418 IDQAQAEIKGKGVG
+418 DQSQADIKGKGVG

-493 TLINRASNSYPN
+493 ALMNRASNSYPN

-536 LTSWVAPLTID
+536 LTSWVTPLTID
-547 EIVLKITLGSSTV
+547 EIVLKITLGSSTTT
-560 NWSPNYVLFK
+560 WSPNYGLFK
-570 VSPRVLNSIFVSQC
+570 VSPRVLNSIFVTQC
-584 DDTIDTD
+584 DNTIDSD

-600 VKVVQNLDY
+600 VKAVQNLDY